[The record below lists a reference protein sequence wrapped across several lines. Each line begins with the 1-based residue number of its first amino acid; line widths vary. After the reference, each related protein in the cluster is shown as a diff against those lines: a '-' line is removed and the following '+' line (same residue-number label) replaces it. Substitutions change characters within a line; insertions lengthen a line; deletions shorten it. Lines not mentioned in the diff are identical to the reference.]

1 MRTLVTTACA
11 VLVTA
16 LAAGCDQAKAPPAV
30 PPAVSSAPATPST
43 GGAPSAVAVNPSPSD
58 APKGAMT
65 DRPNEAGSAL
75 GGTASGN
82 VSDPNP
88 PGGRG
93 AAPGGTAPEP
103 TGGDGTKA
111 TAKSEGDS
119 KATKS
124 APSN

>member
-1 MRTLVTTACA
+1 MKMLVTTACV

-30 PPAVSSAPATPST
+30 PPAVSSGAGTSST
-43 GGAPSAVAVNPSPSD
+43 GRAPSAVAVNPSPSD
-58 APKGAMT
+58 APKGSMT

-75 GGTASGN
+75 GGTAPGN
-82 VSDPNP
+82 VSDPKP
-88 PGGRG
+88 ATEGG
-93 AAPGGTAPEP
+93 AARNSAAPEP

-111 TAKSEGDS
+111 TAKSEGDN
-119 KATKS
+119 KAAKS